1 MRIAF
6 AIAALLLLATFA
18 PPQMSRP
25 PADGMAHLYSDAIP
39 LNPRDESQRLVGRLV
54 YQEGWQLSS
63 DDYRFGGISA
73 LHVEG
78 REITAISDAG
88 DVFRFRTPDRT
99 VQQVRIFPLPGSRQR
114 RPNVDAEAMAVEG
127 QKLWV
132 GLETQKSV
140 WRYAL
145 PGWSLDRMGA
155 PSEMRNWRANRGLE
169 AMLRLPDGRFLLF
182 EEGVSADGTS
192 GLLLFGSDP
201 TEKGPSADR
210 LRYRPPKGYRI
221 TDAALLP
228 DGRALFLNRRL
239 GLRHRISAKLTLAS
253 LEGLAEGAI
262 LEAAEIAHLRRP
274 LNVDNMEALSVTQE
288 QGRTIL
294 WIASDDNFTPL
305 QRTLLM
311 KFALAD

>member
-25 PADGMAHLYSDAIP
+25 PADGMARLYLDAIP
-39 LNPRDESQRLVGRLV
+39 LNPRDESQRQVGRLV
-54 YQEGWQLSS
+54 YQKGWQLSS
-63 DDYRFGGISA
+63 DDFRFGGISA

-78 REITAISDAG
+78 GELTAISDAG
-88 DVFRFRTPDRT
+88 DVFRFPTPGSNT
-99 VQQVRIFPLPGSRQR
+99 QQVRIFRLPRSREH
-114 RPNVDAEAMAVEG
+114 RPNVDAESLVVEG
-127 QKLWV
+127 RKLWV
-132 GLETQKSV
+132 GLETQRSV

-145 PGWSLDRMGA
+145 PAWSLEHTES
-155 PSEMRNWRANRGLE
+155 PSGMRNWRANRGLE

-192 GLLLFGSDP
+192 ELLLFDSDP
-201 TEKGPSADR
+201 TEKGPPPDR
-210 LRYRPPKGYRI
+210 LRYRPPEGYRI

-253 LEGLAEGAI
+253 LEGLAEGII
-262 LEAAEIAHLRRP
+262 LEAEEIAHLRRP

-305 QRTLLM
+305 QRTLLI